1 MDDGSR
7 VLRRGTPNLTA
18 CRKLR
23 EGSRGALLGSD
34 SPAADTRDS
43 PPATSFNTN
52 NPTNSHWDLTSR
64 GEKRLEK
71 MKWHDGI
78 SAVARQVLLPRE
90 ERKKQLLALFSL
102 GWRRGA
108 EKSSGR
114 RKAKQVKNT
123 VWSKKMQE
131 MGREHQR
138 QPGQVMGTGVCPEG
152 LKDTPQGQP
161 F

>member
-64 GEKRLEK
+64 GEKRLKK
-71 MKWHDGI
+71 MKWHDENEMPSYCRDDI

-90 ERKKQLLALFSL
+90 ERKKQLLALFSP

-114 RKAKQVKNT
+114 RKAKQIKNT

-131 MGREHQR
+131 MGREHQ
-138 QPGQVMGTGVCPEG
+138 
-152 LKDTPQGQP
+152 
-161 F
+161 